1 MYYKKN
7 NLFIEKIRTQSI
19 TKKVSTPFYCYSYN
33 QLKTN
38 ILSFKKNFSNINPL
52 ICFSVKSNN
61 NLQILKVIKNF
72 GLGADVVSKGEL
84 LRVLKAGIN
93 PNKIV
98 FSGVGKTTSEIDF
111 AIQKKILLINAES
124 ENELKNIQKIAKKK
138 NKIVNVGLRLN
149 PNIDA
154 RTLKKISTGRDEDKF
169 GISKKILIKL
179 INNYKNSSHINI
191 KCLSVHIGSQILDHR
206 PYLKMI
212 NVLNNLIIESQ
223 HKFDYIDLGGGM
235 GIDYNLS
242 SKKLNYKKYKFAVKK
257 LLNKHKVKIIFEPGR
272 SIIGDTAAL
281 ITKVIY
287 IKSTSRKNFVIMD
300 AAMNDF
306 MRPAL
311 YGSFHRIIPAK
322 KSKIIKKKIHDFVG
336 PICETTDR
344 FLSLKK
350 YQKIKENDILAICDV
365 GAYGIVLASNYNLRT
380 KPSEVLVKNS
390 NFKIISKKENISK
403 LV

>member
-322 KSKIIKKKIHDFVG
+322 KSKIIKKK
-336 PICETTDR
+336 
-344 FLSLKK
+344 
-350 YQKIKENDILAICDV
+350 
-365 GAYGIVLASNYNLRT
+365 
-380 KPSEVLVKNS
+380 NS
-390 NFKIISKKENISK
+390 
-403 LV
+403 